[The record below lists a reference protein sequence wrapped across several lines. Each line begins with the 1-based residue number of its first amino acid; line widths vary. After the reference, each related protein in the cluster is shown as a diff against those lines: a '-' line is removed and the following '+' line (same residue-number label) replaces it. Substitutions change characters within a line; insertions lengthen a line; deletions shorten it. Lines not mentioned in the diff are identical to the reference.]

1 MGSFAF
7 QGTNGQAVMGAEPD
21 RPTAPRAVA
30 GSRSALRLLDSQWHW
45 VLNPKHGWALQVHPQ
60 VDLGLTVLGVGA

>member
-1 MGSFAF
+1 MGRQSSAAALVPARGGIRCGVGSFAF

-30 GSRSALRLLDSQWHW
+30 GRGLHSSSSQLNLSR
-45 VLNPKHGWALQVHPQ
+45 V
-60 VDLGLTVLGVGA
+60 